1 VRRQNRRHRLHR
13 QLQCIGMQR
22 GSRPG
27 LLVGDRSSH
36 TGRRRA
42 CLPHSLLPLAPLSH
56 AQEHGRLIEEGWEQS
71 CRSVCRRA
79 MESCPWRATSVRK
92 DSVGRCVFLRT
103 CVSFLHVAQ
112 SLGTDVA
119 VTLSHC
125 TRDFAVTRSEFQTSL
140 LTTNKINRKKL
151 YLQEM
156 HVKTTG
162 KILFEE
168 QSTLGLQAEVCFV
181 QRHIDSPYV
190 HAWGV

>member
-1 VRRQNRRHRLHR
+1 
-13 QLQCIGMQR
+13 MQR

-42 CLPHSLLPLAPLSH
+42 SLSPSLLAPLSH